1 MLFPKKTKYRK
12 WQTGRKNAAKL
23 NRPATR
29 GTEVVFGSF
38 GVKALSQARI
48 TSNQIEATRRVIVRT
63 IGKTG
68 KVWIRIFPD
77 RPYTRKASEVGMGK
91 GKGDPEGFVCDVR
104 PGRVMFEIDGVAEDI
119 AREALR
125 KAGTKLPVQIKIVER
140 K

>member
-1 MLFPKKTKYRK
+1 MLFPKKVKFRK
-12 WQTGRKNAAKL
+12 WQTGRKNIAKR

-29 GTEVVFGSF
+29 GTHVAFGAF
-38 GVKALSQARI
+38 GVKALGQARV
-48 TSNQIEATRRVIVRT
+48 TSNQIEAVRRVLVRT

-104 PGRVMFEIDGVAEDI
+104 PGRIMFEIDGAPESVM
-119 AREALR
+119 REAVR
-125 KAGTKLPVQIKIVER
+125 KAGTKLPMKIKIAER